1 VKSSFSSTHSGNP
14 SEDIGPGIS
23 KNSQNHHA
31 AQNHIVHRVSKK
43 ICSCVESV
51 EFTEFLKKTV
61 AVLKVLKERG
71 KNDET

>member
-31 AQNHIVHRVSKK
+31 AQNHIVPKVS
-43 ICSCVESV
+43 
-51 EFTEFLKKTV
+51 KKTV

-71 KNDET
+71 KNDEK